1 MALDVDGTTL
11 NWDTA
16 TLIFNGTTFSTPT
29 NPGTVVFNGTTVF
42 GLSGVFSIIA
52 EGLGMAP
59 DSNILESVTVPA
71 FQSTYA
77 AAFVSQGYIEGPGI
91 DSTYR
96 VVLAPGYRVTATFGQ
111 GGQWVA
117 GDTVDFYE
125 GDSVTGINT
134 SHNGGTGFNLEK
146 DDGV

>member
-11 NWDTA
+11 TWDTA
-16 TLIFNGTTFSTPT
+16 TLIFNGVTFSTPT

-42 GLSGVFSIIA
+42 GLSGSFTTIFNSS
-52 EGLGMAP
+52 LAP
-59 DSNILESVTVPA
+59 DSVQLENVVVPA

-77 AAFVSQGYIEGPGI
+77 AAFASQGYIQGPGQ

-96 VVLAPGYRVTATFGQ
+96 VVLNPGYRVTATAGQ

-117 GDTVDFYE
+117 GQTVDFFE
-125 GDSVTGINT
+125 GKTVTGINT
-134 SHNGGTGFNLEK
+134 SHNGGTSFILEK